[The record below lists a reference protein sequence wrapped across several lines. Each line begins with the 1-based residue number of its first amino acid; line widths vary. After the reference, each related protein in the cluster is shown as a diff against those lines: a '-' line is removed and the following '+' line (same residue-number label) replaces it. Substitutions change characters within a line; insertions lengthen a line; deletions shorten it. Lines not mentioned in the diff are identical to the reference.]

1 MLINELYIRIIRIL
15 FCWKIWKRK
24 FCTVTMG
31 ADSKIP
37 HAWKKNY
44 NNSWKL
50 QKNNPMEIKFNRNSS
65 VNKNR
70 FLFMTEIICALPNSL
85 HLFFELHV
93 DGVDFVSCFVW
104 FPLFIWNFRGFC
116 LLWNNCV
123 YGEYITMRGTEF
135 VNQCGLYRYFCS
147 YQKDWLLF
155 ENNMN
160 GQIPQYCRNFILL
173 NQIFR
178 YDFSTNFWCNQ
189 CGGINKYSLLIALS
203 TTRKFVHSN
212 LAAI

>member
-1 MLINELYIRIIRIL
+1 M
-15 FCWKIWKRK
+15 
-24 FCTVTMG
+24 CTVTMG
-31 ADSKIP
+31 TDSKIP
-37 HAWKKNY
+37 HAWKKTTTTHG
-44 NNSWKL
+44 SCK
-50 QKNNPMEIKFNRNSS
+50 KNKRMEIKFNRNSS

-70 FLFMTEIICALPNSL
+70 FLFMTEIICARPNSL
-85 HLFFELHV
+85 HLFSELYV
-93 DGVDFVSCFVW
+93 DEVDFVSCFVW
-104 FPLFIWNFRGFC
+104 FLLFISNFRGFC

-135 VNQCGLYRYFCS
+135 VRLYRYFWYYYS
-147 YQKDWLLF
+147 YLKDWLLF

-189 CGGINKYSLLIALS
+189 CGGINKYSLLIAMS
-203 TTRKFVHSN
+203 TTRKFVHSS
-212 LAAI
+212 LAAT